1 MPPHPNHPCNRCG
14 GQFGDDEA
22 MYMTAVYQPRFRNRI
37 RTAPTCERCLDD
49 DEREIANGQCGVGCL
64 GCRRI
69 MRPLVESFRRSTCG
83 KACQARVERRRLPP
97 KPPQPVRKCQQCKTV
112 FRPKTAKKDTKYC
125 SPRCRHRAKDDHRLA
140 LERAKRGRR
149 GHPSPR
155 LPRIAIIGA

>member
-83 KACQARVERRRLPP
+83 KACQARVERRRPTTEAAAGHDDSPLSPHHGAP
-97 KPPQPVRKCQQCKTV
+97 TRCPAATSSVTP
-112 FRPKTAKKDTKYC
+112 TAKAFVTK
-125 SPRCRHRAKDDHRLA
+125 PTRFANFRAPLSA
-140 LERAKRGRR
+140 L
-149 GHPSPR
+149 SS
-155 LPRIAIIGA
+155 